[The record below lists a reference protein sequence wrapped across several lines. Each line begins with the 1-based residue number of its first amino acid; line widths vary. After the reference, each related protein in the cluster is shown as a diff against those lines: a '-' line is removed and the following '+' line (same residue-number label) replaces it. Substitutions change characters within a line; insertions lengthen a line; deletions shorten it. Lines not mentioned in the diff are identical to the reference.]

1 MRLCGRNHLDGLKQ
15 STPSS
20 TVWVN
25 AWLAELDV
33 VIWKSAQDVMK
44 QFPSASCIDG
54 QSFIFKVDGSNVVIE
69 TIIDFNLLLVLV
81 TSIKVM

>member
-1 MRLCGRNHLDGLKQ
+1 MRLCGRNHLEELKQ
-15 STPSS
+15 TNPSS

-33 VIWKSAQDVMK
+33 AVWKSGQDAMK
-44 QFPSASCIDG
+44 QFPRASCVDG

-69 TIIDFNLLLVLV
+69 TIIDFKLLLVLI